1 MADQKS
7 FNPDTA
13 PLWQQALYKAK
24 QVTEGWDKNIQ
35 QTKADV
41 KNEWQSWA
49 VLKWLR
55 SPEIRPERTFEET
68 AWWWNYDYNRK
79 VSQPENEQW
88 TMNAL
93 QGTGHVAGLPE
104 WQKPTLDQPMA
115 DTWNRVAERT
125 SRLWELNQPKVA
137 GGTNTQPVKS
147 TKVWWQTTTVQPQEN
162 QPYLDSDGY
171 YSATERN
178 MATDGAEF
186 WWTNNQEQ
194 APQEPQKQED
204 RPEMDL
210 GEREGGVIYGRASG
224 NSTSKIKTDA
234 DPYSAEAIAMEG
246 RQTNYQALQGMDSYN
261 IAVSV
266 ANWYDPYGSQA
277 MRDLRQYDP
286 AKYQEVQNYIKQIQG
301 EEDINNIATNGTLD
315 KTSQINNATDTIN
328 NSITSW
334 VNQNSTE
341 RNASQVQTTLTNKLA
356 NSQVANSATQEMLN
370 INAQIAEI
378 QEKMNNLPNEARKQF
393 KWDVPQYIVDA
404 YVTNRNQQY
413 QSELNKLQSRYN
425 SAIDLYK
432 TEVSQKQWEAE
443 MELKQREYNFKVSQQ
458 NWENTFKQNQQ
469 NWTQYYQGQQLQL
482 SSIKTDAKG
491 RPYVINSN
499 GSYTYLTDD
508 TYNMAVREQ
517 VQTGVNSL
525 MTVWQDGMDG
535 GQCEAFTDSFN
546 KTVYGAEMLPRDA
559 QGNIIP
565 GRTYTT
571 AQEKA
576 SYANSAIPVVGSTA
590 IFNYWP
596 NSNVSADAKKYWHT
610 MVVTGYDQ
618 DTWII
623 TLKGSNQN
631 GDEKVYSTT
640 MSVGDFYS
648 KRWGVGFRDP
658 AQDSRL
664 KADSGAV
671 SSQYG
676 NAMTPVFDE
685 LITNANTEGKLNT
698 LATAEAMYNTLTEIR
713 DNGSLN
719 ALITSGDLKK
729 LLAEFDQKKFWADDG
744 GTVLATQLQKIMT
757 KKSLSPQSQI
767 ALNKLYMLVEM
778 KLRKESG
785 AAISSSEWYSN
796 FQMMLPQAY
805 ESTEVQLSKLSNWD
819 DIIKRYARTGG
830 MRYDEYVPLFS
841 DGKISTRQTW

>member
-1 MADQKS
+1 MANQSTFDPK
-7 FNPDTA
+7 TA
-13 PLWQQALYKAK
+13 PLWQQALNSAK
-24 QVTEGWDKNIQ
+24 KTVEWWDKNIQ
-35 QTKADV
+35 QTKSDL
-41 KNEWQSWA
+41 KKERESWA
-49 VLKWLR
+49 ILKWVR
-55 SPEIRPERTFEET
+55 TNSEIKPEKAFEET
-68 AWWWNYDYNRK
+68 AWGWNYDYNRK
-79 VSQPENEQW
+79 VSQPQNEQW
-88 TMNAL
+88 SMNAL
-93 QGTGHVAGLPE
+93 QGTGHVAGIPE
-104 WQKPTLDQPMA
+104 RQTFSTPKQWERMPEGPDRTIIWRNQT
-115 DTWNRVAERT
+115 VA
-125 SRLWELNQPKVA
+125 S
-137 GGTNTQPVKS
+137 GTNVQP
-147 TKVWWQTTTVQPQEN
+147 TNTAKVWWQTQTVQPTVQQQPQEEDL
-162 QPYLDSDGY
+162 QAK
-171 YSATERN
+171 ATPW
-178 MATDGAEF
+178 EF
-186 WWTNNQEQ
+186 WYWSKWEQ
-194 APQEPQKQED
+194 AEQQQEPEQ
-204 RPEMDL
+204 RPGMTEW
-210 GEREGGVIYGRASG
+210 ENTEGVIYGRASG
-224 NSTSKIKTDA
+224 NSTNKIKTDS
-234 DPYSAEAIAMEG
+234 DPYSAEARYMEG
-246 RQTNYQALQGMDSYN
+246 RQKNYQNLQSMNSYDV
-261 IAVSV
+261 AVSV
-266 ANWYDPYGSQA
+266 ANGYDPYGSQA
-277 MRDLRQYDP
+277 MRDLSQYDP
-286 AKYQEVQNYIKQIQG
+286 AKYQEIQWYIKQIQG
-301 EEDINNIATNGTLD
+301 EDDINNIATNGTLN
-315 KTSQINNATDTIN
+315 KTEQINKSNDSIN

-425 SAIDLYK
+425 SAIELYK
-432 TEVSQKQWEAE
+432 TELGQKQWEAE
-443 MELKQREYNFKVSQQ
+443 MELKQKEYNFKVSQQ

-517 VQTGVNSL
+517 VQTWVNSL
-525 MTVWQDGMDG
+525 MTVWQDWMDG

-596 NSNVSADAKKYWHT
+596 DSNVSADAKKYWHT

-631 GDEKVYSTT
+631 GDEKVYSAT
-640 MSVGDFYS
+640 MSVWDFYS

-729 LLAEFDQKKFWADDG
+729 VLAEFDQKKFWADDG

-805 ESTEVQLSKLSNWD
+805 ESTDVQLSKLTNWD
-819 DIIKRYARTGG
+819 DVIRRYARTGG